1 MFILGKTRILCNV
14 LLNFQYFDFL
24 PPRPKTKKFP
34 RKADSLN
41 YRYLYDRTASFKKQ
55 GKY

>member
-1 MFILGKTRILCNV
+1 MFILGKTRILWNV